1 MKETI
6 RFPIQKPCKGTGFYE
21 KNQIFT
27 LKYHKK
33 HENQTKTLVFWVV

>member
-1 MKETI
+1 MKDII
-6 RFPIQKPCKGTGFYE
+6 RLPLQKSCKGTGFYE

-33 HENQTKTLVFWVV
+33 HENQTKAPIFSTV